1 MKEILEIG
9 KKLLIF
15 SSKRKDL
22 KMLLRFTEK
31 EEILMLLWKFAK
43 T

>member
-15 SSKRKDL
+15 SSKQKDL
-22 KMLLRFTEK
+22 KMLLRFTVK